1 MIINSVKTMSDFL
14 NMIPPS
20 LREAMEFQNMPEMS
34 EEYKARIMDL
44 LGRERPE
51 SEEPIKTSRCKE
63 NSK

>member
-1 MIINSVKTMSDFL
+1 MSDFL
-14 NMIPPS
+14 NMLPPS

-34 EEYKARIMDL
+34 EEYKGRIMDM